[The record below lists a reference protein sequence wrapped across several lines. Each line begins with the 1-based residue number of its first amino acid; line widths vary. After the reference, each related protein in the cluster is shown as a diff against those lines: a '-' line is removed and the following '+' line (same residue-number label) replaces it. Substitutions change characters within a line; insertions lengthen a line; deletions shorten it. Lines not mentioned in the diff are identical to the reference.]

1 LCTQNSKHTSIKMK
15 KKINISLVL
24 ILACTAVTQAV
35 LTADQEASKVRQLSG
50 AQIRY
55 DQAVAQEDV
64 DRDIRNA
71 ATSTKTGVDNMVA
84 MAQVGLEKAQ
94 QQLDEAIAKHDG
106 ILAYDERI
114 HTRWAAAEARGTDCC
129 TEEQIA
135 RRDRQFRN
143 AIKMEE
149 STRQHESW
157 SRGLRGN
164 AENQFA
170 ETNAMKSVADVQA
183 ERTQA
188 QLVASKN
195 GVTSAASSIATIEQ
209 RWADTEAAQAEVV

>member
-1 LCTQNSKHTSIKMK
+1 MK
-15 KKINISLVL
+15 KLRMPLVL
-24 ILACTAVTQAV
+24 TLSCAAVTQAA
-35 LTADQEASKVRQLSG
+35 LTADQEASKARQLSG

-55 DQAVAQEDV
+55 NQAVAQEDV

-71 ATSTKTGVDNMVA
+71 ASSTKTGVDNMVA

-114 HTRWAAAEARGTDCC
+114 HTRWAAAEARGDCC

-149 STRQHESW
+149 STRLHESW

-164 AENQFA
+164 AENQYV
-170 ETNAMKSVADVQA
+170 ETQAMKSVADVQA

>member
-1 LCTQNSKHTSIKMK
+1 
-15 KKINISLVL
+15 
-24 ILACTAVTQAV
+24 
-35 LTADQEASKVRQLSG
+35 
-50 AQIRY
+50 
-55 DQAVAQEDV
+55 
-64 DRDIRNA
+64 
-71 ATSTKTGVDNMVA
+71 MVA

-114 HTRWAAAEARGTDCC
+114 HTRWAAAEAREAL

-143 AIKMEE
+143 AVKMEE
-149 STRQHESW
+149 STRLHESW

-164 AENQFA
+164 AENQYQ
-170 ETNAMKSVADVQA
+170 ETQAMKSVADVQA

-195 GVTSAASSIATIEQ
+195 GVSSAASSIATIEQ

>member
-1 LCTQNSKHTSIKMK
+1 
-15 KKINISLVL
+15 
-24 ILACTAVTQAV
+24 
-35 LTADQEASKVRQLSG
+35 
-50 AQIRY
+50 
-55 DQAVAQEDV
+55 VAQEDV

-71 ATSTKTGVDNMVA
+71 ASSTKTGVDNMVA

-114 HTRWAAAEARGTDCC
+114 HSRWAAAEARGTDCC

-143 AIKMEE
+143 AVKMEE
-149 STRQHESW
+149 STRNHESW

-164 AENQFA
+164 AENQHLEA
-170 ETNAMKSVADVQA
+170 LDAQGVATVQA

>member
-1 LCTQNSKHTSIKMK
+1 MK
-15 KKINISLVL
+15 KLRITLVL
-24 ILACTAVTQAV
+24 SLACTVTQAA
-35 LTADQEASKVRQLSG
+35 LTADQEASKARQLNG

-71 ATSTKTGVDNMVA
+71 ASSTKTGVDNMVA
-84 MAQVGLEKAQ
+84 MAQVGLDKAQ

-114 HTRWAAAEARGTDCC
+114 HTRWAAAEARGDGSCC

-143 AIKMEE
+143 AVKMEE
-149 STRQHESW
+149 STRLHETW

-164 AENQFA
+164 AENQHLEA
-170 ETNAMKSVADVQA
+170 LDAQGVATVQA